1 MRNNFELIE
10 PLLEFT
16 EPNTFYF
23 VQILKRRKENP
34 EMKANTSVI
43 DNFYLYTQDD
53 LAKLMPRIIEQ
64 CEKNNARA
72 YINLNRLD
80 LENIALY
87 VVKQTMDCIINK
99 DFKSVKNVY
108 QSACGSHFSE
118 KDKKWIIDIDEDELH
133 HKDEVVSIIEKL
145 HAEIPKKDYKILAEI
160 PTKTGIHL
168 IVNPFNVAKFMH
180 IMSVRELTKI
190 ERKDNSPTVLY
201 IGDGLILK

>member
-16 EPNTFYF
+16 ELNTFYF

-34 EMKANTSVI
+34 EMKTNTSVI
-43 DNFYLYTQDD
+43 DNFYLYGPDD
-53 LAKLMPRIIEQ
+53 LAKLMPRIIGQ

-80 LENIALY
+80 LEKVALHA
-87 VVKQTMDCIINK
+87 VKQTMDCIISK
-99 DFKSVKNVY
+99 DFRSVKNVY
-108 QSACGSHFSE
+108 QSVCGSHFSE

-145 HAEIPKKDYKILAEI
+145 HSEIPTKNYKILAEI
-160 PTKTGIHL
+160 PTKSGIHL
-168 IVNPFNVAKFMH
+168 IVNPFNVAKFMN
-180 IMSVRELTKI
+180 IMTTRELTKI
-190 ERKDNSPTVLY
+190 ERKDKSPTILY
-201 IGDGLILK
+201 VSDGI